1 MKQILI
7 LSVCVLFI
15 SCGSST
21 NERGIASV
29 SNDPKASGSAYKI
42 SDTMASPAKPSA
54 STAVGSPAVMPAK
67 NTADTLATATTTSK
81 TTPVIATKPATAT
94 AKPAAADNSADVKKG
109 EVLISKSDCLACHK
123 LQDRLVGPS
132 YKEVANKYPNNDA
145 TISQLA
151 GKIKKGGSGVW
162 GAIPMSPHPTLSD
175 DDAKAMVKYIL
186 SLK

>member
-7 LSVCVLFI
+7 LSVCALFI

-29 SNDPKASGSAYKI
+29 SNDPKASGSAYKVT
-42 SDTMASPAKPSA
+42 DTMATQTQTPAPPVVGGPVSLPVSTTDTTKTA
-54 STAVGSPAVMPAK
+54 STSPK
-67 NTADTLATATTTSK
+67 TSTTISK
-81 TTPVIATKPATAT
+81 PGVIASKPV
-94 AKPAAADNSADVKKG
+94 AADNSADIKKG
-109 EVLISKSDCLACHK
+109 EALISKSDCLACHK

-145 TISQLA
+145 TINLLA

-186 SLK
+186 TVK